1 MSERDE
7 EAEQEVEE
15 DLDDDEE
22 SSASVSALDEDE
34 VIDDL
39 DDETRKDLRAVDEAL
54 SQKDQNAR
62 ALAIR
67 RAIEQRMEDKK
78 LNTDLDYLDL
88 DD

>member
-7 EAEQEVEE
+7 EVEQEVEE
-15 DLDDDEE
+15 DLDDEE
-22 SSASVSALDEDE
+22 SSVGALDEDE

-39 DDETRKDLRAVDEAL
+39 DDETREDLRAVDEAL